1 VIRGPSPIE
10 FDLALEPRRVFE
22 RLAWRAGSSTKPA
35 PTPTPTKVGRND
47 PCPCGSGKKVKKCCG
62 KAA

>member
-1 VIRGPSPIE
+1 VICGPSPIE

-35 PTPTPTKVGRND
+35 PTPTKVGRND
-47 PCPCGSGKKVKKCCG
+47 PCPCGAGKKVKKCCG